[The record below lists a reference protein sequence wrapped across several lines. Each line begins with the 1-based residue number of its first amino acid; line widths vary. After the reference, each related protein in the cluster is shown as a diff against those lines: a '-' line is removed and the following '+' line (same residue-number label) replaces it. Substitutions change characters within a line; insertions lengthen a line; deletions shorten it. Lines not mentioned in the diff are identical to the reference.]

1 MITAEAKD
9 IKSITLLLKEKDFL
23 TVKAILKFLKDK
35 YQNFTIMKFKTGKIG
50 ENILLSFK
58 VHNEFYPTVLEKFAY
73 NEIPLIMQDKNVI
86 EFIDQKKEQKRR
98 KLRTQGWSEISKTK
112 RQISLKDLHKFSEEG
127 KIKEV
132 AKEAKGGLGSSL
144 NIVKKARELL
154 NPTIENAINNL
165 LVCSEEKIGKKQE
178 VIDQLILI
186 ASDKELKL
194 FHKYD
199 EMLRAGMLAIELSIQ
214 YKNYYHNL
222 IKIANNSKLNNI
234 NNVKAII
241 KFAEVYNS
249 CSDKEKEKL
258 PNIVK
263 LLNTRWLRIAFETI
277 QQKLSSDEIEIFNSF
292 IEFVEEQRKIV

>member
-1 MITAEAKD
+1 MITATSKD
-9 IKSITLLLKEKDFL
+9 IKSITLLIKEKDFVS
-23 TVKAILKFLKDK
+23 VKAILKFLKDK
-35 YQNFTIMKFKTGKIG
+35 HPNFTVMKYKTGKIG
-50 ENILLSFK
+50 EDILLSFK
-58 VHNEFYPTVLEKFAY
+58 VHDDFYPTVLEKFAY
-73 NEIPLIMQDKNVI
+73 NDIPLIMHDKNAM

-98 KLRTQGWSEISKTK
+98 KLRTQGWSEISRTK

-127 KIKEV
+127 KIREV
-132 AKEAKGGLGSSL
+132 TNEAKGGVSS
-144 NIVKKARELL
+144 NIDIVKKARELI

-186 ASDKELKL
+186 ASDKDLKL

-199 EMLRAGMLAIELSIQ
+199 EMIRAGMLAIELSIQ

-222 IKIANNSKLNNI
+222 IKIANNSKMNNI

-241 KFAEVYNS
+241 KFAEVYNE

-277 QQKLSSDEIEIFNSF
+277 QQKLTDDEIELFNYF
-292 IEFVEEQRKIV
+292 IEFVEEQRKVA